1 MAAGQCHITHSDSSG
16 QFHVAQLPEGDYEV
30 VGEKNDF
37 DAAWLRHFRVEAPAA
52 SVDLVLAP
60 LQRFPPAI
68 HPRQNDAGTGS
79 ESPMEPPMLLKG
91 PSPIPTAAAIE
102 HGVHGQMLV
111 ACVVTMQRRVER
123 CRVIK
128 DLPYMTDEVL
138 EALAARKYR
147 PAMRNGQ
154 PIEVDYNIKLY
165 FAPVKWDSSSCK
177 VE

>member
-1 MAAGQCHITHSDSSG
+1 
-16 QFHVAQLPEGDYEV
+16 
-30 VGEKNDF
+30 
-37 DAAWLRHFRVEAPAA
+37 
-52 SVDLVLAP
+52 
-60 LQRFPPAI
+60 
-68 HPRQNDAGTGS
+68 
-79 ESPMEPPMLLKG
+79 
-91 PSPIPTAAAIE
+91 
-102 HGVHGQMLV
+102 
-111 ACVVTMQRRVER
+111 MQRRVER